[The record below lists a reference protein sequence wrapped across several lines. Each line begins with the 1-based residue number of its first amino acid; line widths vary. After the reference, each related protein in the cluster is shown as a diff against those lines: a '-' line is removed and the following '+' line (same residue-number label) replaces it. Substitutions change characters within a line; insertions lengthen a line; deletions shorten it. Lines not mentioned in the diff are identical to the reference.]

1 MMNTKKIGL
10 ISLSTAL
17 VISGFLAYGYIQMW
31 RDDIIIPGPG
41 VTEIK
46 WLSDYYP
53 DVRGTLADTRIYIMD
68 GEEPGGTFLVFGGTH
83 SDETAGE
90 MAAMILVEYAT
101 VAKGRVIVVPQM
113 NNSGWTNNY
122 PQEAHP
128 QFITIPQENGDGR
141 VYRLGS
147 RESNS
152 AELWPDPEVYIQ
164 YPHKQKYSGEEARN
178 PNRAWPGRPDGT
190 FNEWVAYAFQQF
202 HRQEHVDMQIDLHEG
217 QPEYP
222 FVNALSAH
230 KRAADVASMAV
241 LEMQMNDLEIGME
254 TSPDSFRGLS
264 NIEMGDMFP
273 DLYALTSETVNPL
286 QGKLRGITDEYLT
299 INGQDAFYDK
309 AAELGYLF
317 APWPEGGSSLDLRV
331 GRNMQQMQALTT
343 ALYDVT
349 DIEIEWG
356 RIPTYEDLVENGVG
370 HYLNQLPEEG
380 IERPA
385 IRALPGFWRF
395 WSKTWYG

>member
-1 MMNTKKIGL
+1 MVNTKRTGLLALGAAVVIG
-10 ISLSTAL
+10 
-17 VISGFLAYGYIQMW
+17 GFLTYGYAQMW

-41 VTEIK
+41 VTEVK

-53 DVRGTLADTRIYIMD
+53 DVKGTLADTRIYIMEGD
-68 GEEPGGTFLVFGGTH
+68 EPGGTFLVFGGTH
-83 SDETAGE
+83 CDETSGE

-128 QFITIPQENGDGR
+128 QFITIPQENSEGR

-190 FNEWVAYAFQQF
+190 FNEWVAYAFQQL
-202 HRQEHVDMQIDLHEG
+202 HRQEHVDLQIDMHEG

-230 KRAADVASMAV
+230 KRAADVGSMAV
-241 LEMQMNDLEIGME
+241 LEMQMNDLENRHGNLAGIVPGAC
-254 TSPDSFRGLS
+254 PIS
-264 NIEMGDMFP
+264 NWATCSRTFMP
-273 DLYALTSETVNPL
+273 S
-286 QGKLRGITDEYLT
+286 
-299 INGQDAFYDK
+299 
-309 AAELGYLF
+309 
-317 APWPEGGSSLDLRV
+317 
-331 GRNMQQMQALTT
+331 
-343 ALYDVT
+343 
-349 DIEIEWG
+349 
-356 RIPTYEDLVENGVG
+356 
-370 HYLNQLPEEG
+370 
-380 IERPA
+380 RPK
-385 IRALPGFWRF
+385 R
-395 WSKTWYG
+395 